1 MPAAGTSTRV
11 NSPVLPKAHDR
22 KDMLLEAGLI
32 LASEISLPIVLQRI
46 VDLAARITDARYAAL
61 GVIGK
66 DGTLIE
72 FVTTGI
78 SAGER
83 RMMGSLP
90 TGHGVLGLLIREP
103 RPIRLSNIADHPQSV
118 GFPPH
123 HPQMHSFLGAPVRAM
138 GRVFGNIYCADK
150 RNAEEFSQDD
160 EEALVVL
167 ATQAGV
173 AVANASLFEGRLQE
187 QQGVAELGRLALI
200 GTGSQQLMEHAVR
213 LVASALKADRVRV
226 LELTPNGKDLLLR
239 AGVGWRDGLVG
250 TATVSLENTQVG
262 YLFHSNEPLIIEDF
276 RTDDR
281 FRVSWLL
288 QEHPVRSGIRAVIR
302 GESAPF
308 GELAA
313 YTKRH
318 RHFTEQDTVFMRAVA
333 NVLAEAFIRLKAEQ
347 SREESLRR
355 LREVDEARQRLLQR
369 LTDVVEE
376 ERKRIANDI
385 HDDSL
390 QVLAGLT
397 MRLQL
402 MAQRIEDPELRKAV
416 HEANSILSGAGKRLR
431 KLIFDLRPDT
441 LELGL
446 GPALKFFLEQTATD
460 ADPEFQVDDR
470 LSKDVPTE
478 MLTLVYRACQ
488 EALHNVRKHAKAAH
502 ADISLADL
510 DDGISVRIQDD
521 GVGFD
526 TTRSRSP
533 GHIGLIAMRERI
545 QLAGGRTTVIS
556 EPGKG
561 TLVEFW
567 LPRHTGGG

>member
-1 MPAAGTSTRV
+1 MPMAGTPTEV
-11 NSPVLPKAHDR
+11 NSDPLRKIRDR
-22 KDMLLEAGLI
+22 KDMLLEAGLM
-32 LASEISLPIVLQRI
+32 LASELSLPMVLQRI

-66 DGTLIE
+66 DGTLVE
-72 FVTTGI
+72 FVTTGL
-78 SAGER
+78 SAEER
-83 RMMGSLP
+83 EAIGALP
-90 TGHGVLGLLIREP
+90 TGRGVLGLLIRDP
-103 RPIRLSNIADHPQSV
+103 RPIRLSNIADHPRSV

-123 HPQMHSFLGAPVRAM
+123 HPPMRSFLGAPVRAM

-150 RNAEEFSQDD
+150 RNADDFSQDD
-160 EEALVVL
+160 EAALVIL

-173 AVANASLFEGRLQE
+173 AVANASLFEGREQE
-187 QQGVAELGRLALI
+187 QQGVAELGRMALI
-200 GTGSQQLMEHAVR
+200 GTDAQQLMEHAVR

-226 LELTPNGKDLLLR
+226 LELTPNGQDLLLR
-239 AGVGWRDGLVG
+239 AGVGWRDGQVG
-250 TATVSLENTQVG
+250 TAMVSLENTQVG
-262 YLFHSNEPLIIEDF
+262 YLFHSSEPLIIEDF

-281 FRVSWLL
+281 FRVSQLL

-302 GESAPF
+302 GVSAPF

-313 YTKRH
+313 YTKRP
-318 RHFTEQDTVFMRAVA
+318 RRFTEQDSAFMRAVA
-333 NVLAEAFIRLKAEQ
+333 NVLAEAFVRLKAEQ
-347 SREESLRR
+347 SREETLRR

-402 MAQRIEDPELRKAV
+402 MAQKSEDPELRKSLREV
-416 HEANSILSGAGKRLR
+416 NSTLSGAGKRLR

-446 GPALKFFLEQTATD
+446 GPALRFFLEQTATD
-460 ADPEFQVDDR
+460 SDPQLTIEDK
-470 LSKDVPTE
+470 LSEDPPLE
-478 MLTLVYRACQ
+478 IRTLVYRACQ
-488 EALHNVRKHAKAAH
+488 EALRNVRKHAKAGH
-502 ADISLADL
+502 VEISLADA
-510 DDGISVRIQDD
+510 DSGISVRIHDD

-526 TTRSRSP
+526 TTRSGSP

-545 QLAGGRTTVIS
+545 QLAGGRTTVVS
-556 EPGKG
+556 EPGRG
-561 TLVEFW
+561 TSVEFW
-567 LPRHTGGG
+567 LPRYTGGV

>member
-1 MPAAGTSTRV
+1 MPAAGSPTGV
-11 NSPVLPKAHDR
+11 NSARLRNTRDR
-22 KDMLLEAGLI
+22 KDMLLEAGLM
-32 LASEISLPIVLQRI
+32 LASELSLPMVLQRI

-66 DGTLIE
+66 GGTLVE
-72 FVTTGI
+72 FVTTGM
-78 SAGER
+78 SDEER
-83 RMMGSLP
+83 QTIGALP
-90 TGHGVLGLLIREP
+90 TGRGVLGLLIRDP
-103 RPIRLSNIADHPQSV
+103 RPIRLSNIADHPHSV

-123 HPQMHSFLGAPVRAM
+123 HPQMRSFLGAPVRAM

-150 RNAEEFSQDD
+150 RDAEEFSQDD

-173 AVANASLFEGRLQE
+173 AVANASLFEGRERE
-187 QQGVAELGRLALI
+187 QQGIAELGRMALI
-200 GTGSQQLMEHAVR
+200 GTGAEQLMKQAVR

-226 LELTPNGKDLLLR
+226 LELMPNGKDLLMR
-239 AGVGWRDGLVG
+239 AGVGWRDDLVG

-262 YLFHSNEPLIIEDF
+262 YLFQSNEPLIIEDF

-281 FRVSWLL
+281 FRVSQLL

-302 GESAPF
+302 GESTPF

-347 SREESLRR
+347 SREETLRR

-369 LTDVVEE
+369 LNDVVEE

-402 MAQRIEDPELRKAV
+402 MAQKIDDPELRKSLREV
-416 HEANSILSGAGKRLR
+416 NSTLSGAGKRLR

-446 GPALKFFLEQTATD
+446 GPALRFFLEQTATD
-460 ADPEFQVDDR
+460 SDPELTIEDK
-470 LSKDVPTE
+470 LSEDPPLE
-478 MLTLVYRACQ
+478 IRTLVYRACQ
-488 EALHNVRKHAKAAH
+488 EALHNVRKHARARH
-502 ADISLADL
+502 GDISLSDS
-510 DDGISVRIQDD
+510 DEGIWVRIHDD

-526 TTRSRSP
+526 TTRSGSP
-533 GHIGLIAMRERI
+533 GHIGLIAMKERI
-545 QLAGGRTTVIS
+545 QLAGGRTTVVS

-561 TLVEFW
+561 TSVEFW
-567 LPRHTGGG
+567 LPRHTGGM

>member
-1 MPAAGTSTRV
+1 MASVRTGVDSAPLSKVR
-11 NSPVLPKAHDR
+11 DR
-22 KDMLLEAGLI
+22 KDMLLEAGLM
-32 LASEISLPIVLQRI
+32 LASELSLPMVLQRI
-46 VDLAARITDARYAAL
+46 VDLAAGITDARYAAL

-66 DGTLIE
+66 DGTLVE
-72 FVTTGI
+72 FVTTGL
-78 SAGER
+78 SAEER
-83 RMMGSLP
+83 ETIGALP
-90 TGHGVLGLLIREP
+90 TGHGVLGLLIRDP
-103 RPIRLSNIADHPQSV
+103 RPIRLSNIADHPHSV

-123 HPQMHSFLGAPVRAM
+123 HPPMRSFLGAPVRAM
-138 GRVFGNIYCADK
+138 GKVFGNIYLTDK
-150 RNAEEFSQDD
+150 RSAAEFSQDD
-160 EEALVVL
+160 EEALVIL

-173 AVANASLFEGRLQE
+173 AVANASLFEGREQE
-187 QQGVAELGRLALI
+187 QQGVAELGRMALI
-200 GTGSQQLMEHAVR
+200 GTGAQELMEHAVR

-226 LELTPNGKDLLLR
+226 LELMPNGKDLLLR
-239 AGVGWRDGLVG
+239 AGVGWRDGQVG

-262 YLFHSNEPLIIEDF
+262 YLFHGNEPLIIEDF

-281 FRVSWLL
+281 FKVSRLL

-302 GESAPF
+302 GVSAPF

-313 YTKRH
+313 YTKRP
-318 RHFTEQDTVFMRAVA
+318 RHFTEQDSVFMRALA

-347 SREESLRR
+347 SREETLRR

-369 LTDVVEE
+369 LTEVVEE

-390 QVLAGLT
+390 QVLAGLA

-402 MAQRIEDPELRKAV
+402 MAQKSEDPELRRSLREV
-416 HEANSILSGAGKRLR
+416 NSTLSGAGKRLR

-446 GPALKFFLEQTATD
+446 GPALRFFLEQTATD
-460 ADPEFQVDDR
+460 ADPEFLVEDK
-470 LSKDVPTE
+470 LSKDLPLQT
-478 MLTLVYRACQ
+478 LTLVYRACQ

-502 ADISLADL
+502 AEISLTDGE
-510 DDGISVRIQDD
+510 DGISVRIHDD

-526 TTRSRSP
+526 TARTPSP

-545 QLAGGRTTVIS
+545 QLAGGRTSVAS

-561 TLVEFW
+561 TSVEFW
-567 LPRHTGGG
+567 LPRHTGGV